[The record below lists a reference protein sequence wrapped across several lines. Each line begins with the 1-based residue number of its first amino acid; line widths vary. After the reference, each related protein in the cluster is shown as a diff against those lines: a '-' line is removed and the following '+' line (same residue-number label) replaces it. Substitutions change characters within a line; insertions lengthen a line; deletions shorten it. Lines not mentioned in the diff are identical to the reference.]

1 MRLFIR
7 ADSDETMGTGHVM
20 RCLALGQA
28 WRDAGGEVVF
38 LTACTSAALQARM
51 RREGFCV
58 RPPEDAGFPPAADD
72 HGAWLVLDG
81 YHFESEYQQR
91 ARQTGHRLLVI
102 DDMAHL
108 PHYYADAVLNQNTCA
123 ERYSYPRE
131 PYTRLLLGPSYALLR
146 REFMRWRGW
155 RREIPVVARKVL
167 VTLGGSDPE
176 NVTAQVVD
184 GLASLA
190 SGGFEIVVVAGGHS
204 RAAPQLA
211 QLATQAGMKFEH
223 NVVDMAPLMAWADL
237 AVSGAGSTCWELAFM
252 GLPAILVVLADN
264 QCGIAE
270 SLSEHC
276 CAVNLGRSADICAE
290 HVAVAVRGLAH
301 AQEER
306 AAMSANA
313 ARLVDGGGAER
324 VIGVLR
330 GC

>member
-1 MRLFIR
+1 MRLLIR
-7 ADSDETMGTGHVM
+7 ADADENMGTGHVM

-38 LTACTSAALQARM
+38 ATACTSALLMARL
-51 RREGFCV
+51 RHEGFSV
-58 RPPEDAGFPPAADD
+58 RPPEGVGFPPAVDD
-72 HGAWLVLDG
+72 HGAWLALDG

-91 ARQTGHRLLVI
+91 ARQTGYRLLVI

-123 ERYSYPRE
+123 ERYSYSRE

-146 REFMRWRGW
+146 REFTRWRNW
-155 RREIPVVARKVL
+155 HREIPDIARKVL

-176 NVTAQVVD
+176 NVTAKAVE

-211 QLATQAGMKFEH
+211 RLVAQAGMKFEH
-223 NVVDMAPLMAWADL
+223 NVGDMAPVMAWADL

-276 CAVNLGRSADICAE
+276 CAVSLGRSGDIRAE
-290 HVAVAVRGLAH
+290 HVAGAVRRLAH
-301 AQEER
+301 RQHER

-313 ARLVDGGGAER
+313 ARLVDGAGAER
-324 VIGVLR
+324 VIAALQS
-330 GC
+330 C